1 MGTAVAPLIDMP
13 ENLPSISG
21 IPDCRVTGRISGV
34 STKDEGTPWRPGRL
48 QWIADTTP
56 GVTAIPCECRWL
68 RRGGPRARL
77 HGPGGGG
84 GHPTAPGAW
93 RASAGARGAR
103 GGGGRAAARP
113 AGPRG
118 VGRPPLGAGSMTV
131 DSEATRSPAMH
142 RDDA

>member
-1 MGTAVAPLIDMP
+1 MFNGPEPPGRILCPVLRTLGPAPKPLWCASEPSWGLRWPLLLALAPLIDMP

-68 RRGGPRARL
+68 RRGGARAGSHAR
-77 HGPGGGG
+77 GGGG
-84 GHPTAPGAW
+84 GHRTAPG
-93 RASAGARGAR
+93 
-103 GGGGRAAARP
+103 
-113 AGPRG
+113 
-118 VGRPPLGAGSMTV
+118 
-131 DSEATRSPAMH
+131 
-142 RDDA
+142 